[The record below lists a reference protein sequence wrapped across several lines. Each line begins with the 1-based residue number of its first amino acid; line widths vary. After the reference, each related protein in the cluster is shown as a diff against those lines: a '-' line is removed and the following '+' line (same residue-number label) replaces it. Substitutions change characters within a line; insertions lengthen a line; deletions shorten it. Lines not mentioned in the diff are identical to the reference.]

1 MKIRTHLF
9 ELAVTL
15 ALVLVVPA
23 ARGQNNQG
31 QNDQGENNQGQKDG
45 VPRLNH
51 VFVIVL
57 ENHNSFTSF
66 GSNGIIGNP
75 QAPNITA
82 LWNKYNVATDYN
94 AVWHPSLPNYVA
106 TITGN
111 WIGTDVVATGHSYP
125 AGSTVGIS
133 DDDSPSVATDY
144 PAPANPSIHRWRVN
158 LPSLA
163 GQLVN
168 AGKDW
173 RAYMQ
178 NIPESGTHLANWPGD
193 NNTAKLYAVKHN
205 PFPYIAEIQDN
216 PGQFANQVPI
226 EQLFSDLGS
235 GKVPAFSYIVPDQCR
250 DMHGISN
257 PLAPCGGPNDTDDVD
272 VKRGDDETGWL
283 VNGILGSR
291 GWKSGRN
298 ALFIVFDEG
307 NGPLTCPNYNPD
319 AGTDTAPG
327 SLLPGTDCYAPAN
340 FNDKVVLIAI
350 TNYGVRGVQDPR
362 FQSHYSL
369 LKTIEAAFGL
379 PYLGH
384 AADSTTNTLA
394 PLLAPADE

>member
-1 MKIRTHLF
+1 MKKCLLGF
-9 ELAVTL
+9 AVAL
-15 ALVLVVPA
+15 ALTVAIPATRAQDKKQDDVPKL
-23 ARGQNNQG
+23 
-31 QNDQGENNQGQKDG
+31 D
-45 VPRLNH
+45 H

-75 QAPNITA
+75 QAPNINA
-82 LWNKYNVATDYN
+82 LWNKYNIATNYN
-94 AVWHPSLPNYVA
+94 AVWHPSLPNYLA
-106 TITGN
+106 MITGN
-111 WIGTDVVATGHSYP
+111 WIGTDVIGTGHTYP

-133 DDDSPSVATDY
+133 DDDSPTIATDY
-144 PAPANPSIHRWRVN
+144 PPPANASFHRWTVN

-163 GQLVN
+163 GQLVK

-173 RAYMQ
+173 RAYLQ
-178 NIPESGTHLANWPGD
+178 NFPESGTTLANWPGD
-193 NNTAKLYAVKHN
+193 NNTGNIYAVKHN
-205 PFPYIAEIQDN
+205 PFPYVAEVQAD
-216 PGQFANQVPI
+216 PKQFAKQVPI

-235 GKVPAFSYIVPDQCR
+235 GQIPAFSYIVPDQCR
-250 DMHGISN
+250 DMHGLGN
-257 PLAPCGGPNDTDDVD
+257 TLAPCGGVNDTDDND

-283 VNGILGSR
+283 VNGITGST
-291 GWKSGRN
+291 GWKRGRN
-298 ALFIVFDEG
+298 AIFIVFDEG

-319 AGTDTAPG
+319 TGTDTAPG
-327 SLLPGTDCYAPAN
+327 SLLPGSDCYAPAN
-340 FNDKVVLIAI
+340 FDDKVVLIAI

-379 PYLGH
+379 PYVGH

-394 PLLAPADE
+394 PLLAPSQNDQ

>member
-1 MKIRTHLF
+1 MRRHVF
-9 ELAVTL
+9 GLAVTL
-15 ALVLVVPA
+15 SLAAGVPTA
-23 ARGQNNQG
+23 WAQDQNNQG
-31 QNDQGENNQGQKDG
+31 QQDG
-45 VPRLNH
+45 VPRLDH
-51 VFVIVL
+51 AFVIVL

-82 LWNKYNVATDYN
+82 LWNKYNVATNYN
-94 AVWHPSLPNYVA
+94 GVWHPSLPNYVA
-106 TITGN
+106 MITGN

-125 AGSTVGIS
+125 KGSPVGIS

-144 PAPANPSIHRWRVN
+144 PSPPANLSIHRWRIS
-158 LPSLA
+158 LPSIA
-163 GQLVN
+163 GQLVKT
-168 AGKDW
+168 GRDW
-173 RAYMQ
+173 RAYLQ

-205 PFPYIAEIQDN
+205 PFPYVAEIQDD
-216 PGQFANQVPI
+216 PAQFARQVPI

-235 GKVPAFSYIVPDQCR
+235 GNVPAFSYIVPDQCR
-250 DMHGISN
+250 DMHGIGN
-257 PLAPCGGPNDTDDVD
+257 VLAPCGGVNDTDDND

-291 GWKSGRN
+291 GWQSGRN

-319 AGTDTAPG
+319 SGTDTAPG
-327 SLLPGTDCYAPAN
+327 SLLPGADCYAPAN

-394 PLLAPADE
+394 PLLAPADQ

>member
-1 MKIRTHLF
+1 MRMRTHLF
-9 ELAVTL
+9 GFAVTL
-15 ALVLVVPA
+15 ALAVGMPA
-23 ARGQNNQG
+23 ARAQNNQG
-31 QNDQGENNQGQKDG
+31 NQNNQDH
-45 VPRLNH
+45 VPRLDH

-66 GSNGIIGNP
+66 GSNGIIGNA

-82 LWNKYNVATDYN
+82 LWNKYNAATNYN
-94 AVWHPSLPNYVA
+94 GVWHPSLPNYLAMITGDWVA
-106 TITGN
+106 T
-111 WIGTDVVATGHSYP
+111 DVIATGHTYP

-133 DDDSPSVATDY
+133 DDDSASISTDY
-144 PAPANPSIHRWRVN
+144 PSPANPSLHRWMANR
-158 LPSLA
+158 PSLA
-163 GQLVN
+163 GQLAK

-173 RAYMQ
+173 RAYLQ
-178 NIPESGTHLANWPGD
+178 NIPIAGTTLANWPGD

-205 PFPYIAEIQDN
+205 PFPYVAEIQND
-216 PGQFANQVPI
+216 PKQFANQVPI

-235 GKVPAFSYIVPDQCR
+235 GHVPAFSYIVPDQCR
-250 DMHGISN
+250 DMHGIGN
-257 PLAPCGGPNDTDDVD
+257 PLAPCGGPFDTDDND

-283 VNGILGSR
+283 VNGIMGSTAWQR
-291 GWKSGRN
+291 GRN

-307 NGPLTCPNYNPD
+307 NGPQTCAYNPD
-319 AGTDTAPG
+319 TKVDVVPGT
-327 SLLPGTDCYAPAN
+327 LLPGPDCYAPAN

-350 TNYGVRGVQDPR
+350 TNYGVRGVQDTR

-384 AADSTTNTLA
+384 AADPTTNTLA
-394 PLLAPADE
+394 PLLAPSEDQQ

>member
-1 MKIRTHLF
+1 MKTRLLA
-9 ELAVTL
+9 LAVTL
-15 ALVLVVPA
+15 ALAVGMPA
-23 ARGQNNQG
+23 ARAQNNQG
-31 QNDQGENNQGQKDG
+31 QDNQGHNQGG
-45 VPRLNH
+45 VPRLDH

-57 ENHNSFTSF
+57 ENHNSFDSF

-82 LWNKYNVATDYN
+82 LWNTYNVATNYN
-94 AVWHPSLPNYVA
+94 GVWHPSLPNYVA
-106 TITGN
+106 MITGD
-111 WIGTDVVATGHSYP
+111 WIGTDVIGTGHTYP

-144 PAPANPSIHRWRVN
+144 GPPANPSLHRWTVN

-163 GQLVN
+163 GQLVKV
-168 AGKDW
+168 GKDW
-173 RAYMQ
+173 RAYLQ
-178 NIPESGTHLANWPGD
+178 NIPESGTHIANWPGD

-205 PFPYIAEIQDN
+205 PFPYVAEIQND
-216 PGQFANQVPI
+216 PAQFAKQVPI

-235 GKVPAFSYIVPDQCR
+235 GDVPAFSYIVPDQCR
-250 DMHGISN
+250 DMHGIGN
-257 PLAPCGGPNDTDDVD
+257 PLAPCGGANDTDDID

-291 GWKSGRN
+291 GWESGRN

-307 NGPLTCPNYNPD
+307 NGPLTCVYDPD
-319 AGTDTAPG
+319 SGTDTAPG
-327 SLLPGTDCYAPAN
+327 SLLPGADCYAAGN
-340 FNDKVVLIAI
+340 FNDKLVLIAI
-350 TNYGVRGVQDPR
+350 TNYGVRGVHDTR
-362 FQSHYSL
+362 FQSHFSL

-384 AADSTTNTLA
+384 AADATTNTLA
-394 PLLAPADE
+394 PLLAPSQQ

>member
-1 MKIRTHLF
+1 
-9 ELAVTL
+9 
-15 ALVLVVPA
+15 
-23 ARGQNNQG
+23 
-31 QNDQGENNQGQKDG
+31 
-45 VPRLNH
+45 

-66 GSNGIIGNP
+66 GSEGIIGNP

-82 LWNKYNVATDYN
+82 LWNKYNVATNYN
-94 AVWHPSLPNYVA
+94 GVWHPSLPNYVA
-106 TITGN
+106 MITGD
-111 WIGTDVVATGHSYP
+111 WIGTDVVATHHSYP

-133 DDDSPSVATDY
+133 DDDSASVSTDY
-144 PAPANPSIHRWRVN
+144 PSPPANVSIHRWRIN

-163 GQLVN
+163 GQLVK

-173 RAYMQ
+173 RAYLQ
-178 NIPESGTHLANWPGD
+178 NIPESGTHLANWPAD
-193 NNTAKLYAVKHN
+193 SNTAKLYAVKHN
-205 PFPYIAEIQDN
+205 PFPYVAEIQDDAA
-216 PGQFANQVPI
+216 QFAKQVPI
-226 EQLFSDLGS
+226 EQLFGDLGS
-235 GKVPAFSYIVPDQCR
+235 GNVPAFSYIVPDQCR
-250 DMHGISN
+250 DMHGIGN
-257 PLAPCGGPNDTDDVD
+257 VLAPCGGVNDTDDND

-291 GWKSGRN
+291 GWQSGRN
-298 ALFIVFDEG
+298 AIFIVFDEG
-307 NGPLTCPNYNPD
+307 NGPLTCQNYNPD
-319 AGTDTAPG
+319 TGTDTAPG
-327 SLLPGTDCYAPAN
+327 SLLPGADCYASAN

-350 TNYGVRGVQDPR
+350 TNYGVRGVEDPR
-362 FQSHYSL
+362 VQSHYSL

>member
-1 MKIRTHLF
+1 MGI
-9 ELAVTL
+9 
-15 ALVLVVPA
+15 PA
-23 ARGQNNQG
+23 ARAQNQNNQGQNNQG
-31 QNDQGENNQGQKDG
+31 QQDG
-45 VPRLNH
+45 VPRLDH

-82 LWNKYNVATDYN
+82 LWNKYNIATNYN
-94 AVWHPSLPNYVA
+94 AVWHPSLPNYVSM
-106 TITGN
+106 ITGN
-111 WIGTDVVATGHSYP
+111 WIGTDEVATGHSYP
-125 AGSTVGIS
+125 PGSTVGIS
-133 DDDSPSVATDY
+133 DDDSPSVAIDY
-144 PAPANPSIHRWRVN
+144 PSPPANLSIHRWRVN

-163 GQLVN
+163 GQLVK

-173 RAYMQ
+173 RAYLQ

-205 PFPYIAEIQDN
+205 PFPYIAEIQDSAA
-216 PGQFANQVPI
+216 QFAKQFPI

-235 GKVPAFSYIVPDQCR
+235 GNVPAFSYIVPDQCR
-250 DMHGISN
+250 DMHGIGN
-257 PLAPCGGPNDTDDVD
+257 VLAPCGGVNDTDDID

-291 GWKSGRN
+291 GWQSGRN

-319 AGTDTAPG
+319 SGTDTAPG
-327 SLLPGTDCYAPAN
+327 SLLPGADCYAPAN
-340 FNDKVVLIAI
+340 FDDKVVFIAI
-350 TNYGVRGVQDPR
+350 TNYGVRGVQDSR
-362 FQSHYSL
+362 FQSHYSM

-384 AADSTTNTLA
+384 AADPTTNTLA
-394 PLLAPADE
+394 PLLAPSQNQQ